1 MTQKYLG
8 FPLSADLLER
18 IEAIVVDFEQTE
30 NRRPQAMRFFEIVK
44 DLSHEGLGFFF
55 IESLRKAGMG
65 KLTLVAV
72 EKSLQI
78 GEKAILG
85 VAKRMIKKMTDEQLL
100 VMVRILKDSLTVKE
114 GEVS

>member
-8 FPLSADLLER
+8 FPISADLLER
-18 IEAIVVDFEQTE
+18 IESIVVDFEATE
-30 NRRPQAMRFFEIVK
+30 NRRPEAMRFFEIVR
-44 DLSHEGLGFFF
+44 DLSKEGLGFFF
-55 IESLRKAGMG
+55 IESLRRAGMG
-65 KLTLVAV
+65 KITLMAV

-100 VMVRILKDSLTVKE
+100 VMVRILKESLTVKE
-114 GEVS
+114 EELG